1 MSDDDDLRRDL
12 LRRIEARRASVQ
24 AFLRI
29 RRPRTRRRANITI
42 VFSSLAAIF
51 TAGPAIGGERFAESV
66 ANTFNLSSDSVV
78 WRVLCLFAL
87 LVSVGAAVLAN
98 ISKSQDD
105 VAQMS
110 TAEAANA
117 ELEGLSTL
125 LEFGHLSVQ
134 DAVKLYQQY
143 SVKIPFIDELS
154 GAVGAGYGPPAP
166 R

>member
-1 MSDDDDLRRDL
+1 MADDNDLRQDL

-24 AFLRI
+24 AYLRTH
-29 RRPRTRRRANITI
+29 RPRTRRRANITI
-42 VFSSLAAIF
+42 VLSSLAAVF
-51 TAGPAIGGERFAESV
+51 TAGPAIGGETFAESV
-66 ANTFNLSSDSVV
+66 NNTLNLSSDSVV

-87 LVSVGAAVLAN
+87 LVSVSAAVLTN

-105 VAQMS
+105 VGQLS

-143 SVKIPFIDELS
+143 SVKIPFVDEMP
-154 GAVGAGYGPPAP
+154 GAVGAGHGPPPP